1 MLAKVV
7 NRKKYINKHNG
18 IITSVTSKIFFNIQH
33 VDDDSQIIRY
43 THYKKF
49 QKNWKR
55 CTDLTCA
62 KCGNI
67 VFYDSEDDIL
77 FHVESQKY
85 IVLCDKCREL
95 EVVG

>member
-1 MLAKVV
+1 VNKKVI
-7 NRKKYINKHNG
+7 NRKKYVNKNNG
-18 IITSVTSKIFFNIQH
+18 IVTSVLDKIFFNIQH
-33 VDDDSQIIRY
+33 INDDGGNIRY

-49 QKNWKR
+49 LKNWKR

-67 VFYDSEDDIL
+67 VFLDSEDDIL
-77 FHVESQKY
+77 FHVKSQKY